1 MMNIKNVSAKFLFPC
16 CSSYSGFYL
25 FIRRTD
31 FLSMNM
37 IKAKGTYM
45 HLHIP
50 VNAFKNQKRISA
62 SERTLIPR
70 KTPEKME

>member
-16 CSSYSGFYL
+16 CSSYSGFHL
-25 FIRRTD
+25 FSRRTD
-31 FLSMNM
+31 CLNMNM
-37 IKAKGTYM
+37 IKTNG
-45 HLHIP
+45 LHHHKP

>member
-1 MMNIKNVSAKFLFPC
+1 MNIKNVSAKFLFPC
-16 CSSYSGFYL
+16 CSSHSGFHM
-25 FIRRTD
+25 FIRGTD
-31 FLSMNM
+31 CLNMNM
-37 IKAKGTYM
+37 IKKRYM

-50 VNAFKNQKRISA
+50 VNAFRNQKRISA

>member
-1 MMNIKNVSAKFLFPC
+1 MMNIKNVSIPVSLILRSTCF
-16 CSSYSGFYL
+16 
-25 FIRRTD
+25 RRTD
-31 FLSMNM
+31 FLNMNM
-37 IKAKGTYM
+37 IKTKGL

-50 VNAFKNQKRISA
+50 VNAFKNQKMISA

>member
-1 MMNIKNVSAKFLFPC
+1 MMNIKNVSAKFSACLHYSWLHLF
-16 CSSYSGFYL
+16 S
-25 FIRRTD
+25 RRTD

-37 IKAKGTYM
+37 IKTKGL

>member
-1 MMNIKNVSAKFLFPC
+1 MMNIKNVFAKFSAYLHYSWLHV
-16 CSSYSGFYL
+16 SS
-25 FIRRTD
+25 RRTD

-37 IKAKGTYM
+37 IKTKGS

>member
-1 MMNIKNVSAKFLFPC
+1 MMNIKKVSAKFLFPC
-16 CSSYSGFYL
+16 CSSYSGFHF

-37 IKAKGTYM
+37 IKTKGL
-45 HLHIP
+45 HLYIP

-62 SERTLIPR
+62 SESTLIPR
-70 KTPEKME
+70 KTPEKMG